1 MISLQT
7 YSSSDARWFAIR
19 QSPGNTAS
27 VSACPTDTLQT
38 LGRFFCLSF
47 FFISTY
53 RLSSDD
59 NLGSEGH
66 ACLGQDLLLHVPVI
80 VDSSI
85 SYFRGENGVGLERQ
99 LLIKNFN
106 SKKQD
111 NSRWV
116 APHADCFCVCLLK
129 HDWSILVG
137 LETGYKQKQNASNT
151 KKILH
156 SYADIRL

>member
-1 MISLQT
+1 MTIL
-7 YSSSDARWFAIR
+7 APRAMRVWAK
-19 QSPGNTAS
+19 
-27 VSACPTDTLQT
+27 
-38 LGRFFCLSF
+38 
-47 FFISTY
+47 
-53 RLSSDD
+53 
-59 NLGSEGH
+59 
-66 ACLGQDLLLHVPVI
+66 DLLLHVPVI

>member
-1 MISLQT
+1 MFLLVLLILCKHWGA
-7 YSSSDARWFAIR
+7 SS
-19 QSPGNTAS
+19 
-27 VSACPTDTLQT
+27 VYL
-38 LGRFFCLSF
+38 FFL
-47 FFISTY
+47 ISTY